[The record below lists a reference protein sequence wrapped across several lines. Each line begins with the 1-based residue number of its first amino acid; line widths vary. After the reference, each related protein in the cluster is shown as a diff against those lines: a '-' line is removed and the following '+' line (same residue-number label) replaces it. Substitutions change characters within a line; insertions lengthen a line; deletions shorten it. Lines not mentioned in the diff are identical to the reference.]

1 MKLPRTFKQLI
12 KFALDNYFISIFLA
26 CIAFVVLVSGY
37 KLFFTKSTYVYVR
50 VKMGQGLWWAST
62 QKPSLWFIK
71 NIKKGDVQTDL
82 MGKPIAEIL
91 SAQYYP
97 TYISNQYD
105 VYLLMKLQV
114 SGNKK
119 TGKYNFNRSSIGVGA
134 PVDFEF
140 SSSQFSGTI
149 IDLRTQPIKD
159 KYIDKIVYLS
169 KPFAYTW
176 EYDGIK
182 VSDKFFDGEE
192 NVIEIIDKYSGE
204 YTSITS
210 SNKNIVDQSSPQTRQ
225 GITVKLKL
233 KGKIIDGKFVFGDD
247 QIVSPGKIIYLSTDN
262 FSFTDYLVSKVE

>member
-1 MKLPRTFKQLI
+1 MNLGKLI
-12 KFALDNYFISIFLA
+12 KKFWKFAIDNYFITIFLT
-26 CIAFVVLVSGY
+26 CIAFVLLVSAY
-37 KLFFTKSTYVYVR
+37 KLFISKPTYVYVR

-62 QKPSLWFIK
+62 NKPSMWFIK

-82 MGKPIAEIL
+82 VGALTSEIL
-91 SAQYYP
+91 SVRYYP
-97 TYISNQYD
+97 ILYPNQYD
-105 VYLLMKLQV
+105 VYLTIKLKV

-119 TGKYNFNRSSIGVGA
+119 TGKYNFNRSTIGVGA

-140 SSSQFSGTI
+140 PSSQFSGTI
-149 IDLRTQPIKD
+149 VDLATQPIKD

-182 VSDKFFDGEE
+182 AGDKFFDGEE
-192 NVIEIIDKYSGE
+192 NVIEILDKFSGE

-233 KGKIIDGKFVFGDD
+233 KGKIVDGKFVFGDD
-247 QIVSPGKIIYLSTDN
+247 QVISPGKIVYLSTDN